1 MFYVHMNGRKHFC
14 ILTISLK
21 HQKESLI
28 ITKGEGR
35 RNRHYLLFGIG
46 IVFYVVTFSNKRVKL
61 ITLPMAIQAA

>member
-14 ILTISLK
+14 ILRISLK

-35 RNRHYLLFGIG
+35 RYRHYLFG
-46 IVFYVVTFSNKRVKL
+46 IVFYVVTFSNKSVKL

>member
-14 ILTISLK
+14 ILKISLK
-21 HQKESLI
+21 QQRESLI
-28 ITKGEGR
+28 ITKEEGR
-35 RNRHYLLFGIG
+35 RNRHHLLG